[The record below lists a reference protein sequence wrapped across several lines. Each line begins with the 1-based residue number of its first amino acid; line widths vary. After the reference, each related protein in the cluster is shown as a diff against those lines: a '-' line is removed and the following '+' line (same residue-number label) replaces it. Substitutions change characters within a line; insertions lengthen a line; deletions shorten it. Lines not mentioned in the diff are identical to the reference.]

1 MEWEGPYFFVMY
13 SEYGLA
19 VNFGMTLL
27 LRGHGGVGII
37 VFNDFLAILFSSMS
51 LALIALEMRGEL
63 FRMPAV
69 LLQNSGKPSTVFR
82 SLALKVL
89 RASGWKALP
98 A

>member
-19 VNFGMTLL
+19 VNFGTTLL

-37 VFNDFLAILFSSMS
+37 VNVPLAILFGSMS